1 MGSIGDS
8 EIYVDFF
15 PNKNCYKT
23 IQAVKI
29 CCNWVTFNNLPFL
42 LKVVCGKSLPVRI
55 HQLFWF
61 LFHTTPVWKVCV
73 WVCWM
78 KKLLPHFAH
87 HNSWCLFH
95 YQNRNNRNPDD
106 QSEKSTKLSSQRK
119 RAVPKKEL
127 DLYFKVLRSFWAF
140 CTVLVFY
147 HYCVNHYLS
156 DFQLRLLQTLSDYF
170 RCGQGEGTKNLG
182 STREQKITNTEHYCE
197 TLIKVGHFLHH
208 PY

>member
-1 MGSIGDS
+1 MCGRFVCEYVEWRSSSHISRTKTAGVCITTRTVTT
-8 EIYVDFF
+8 EI
-15 PNKNCYKT
+15 PMTSPRNPQN
-23 IQAVKI
+23 
-29 CCNWVTFNNLPFL
+29 FL
-42 LKVVCGKSLPVRI
+42 LREKG
-55 HQLFWF
+55 LF
-61 LFHTTPVWKVCV
+61 
-73 WVCWM
+73 
-78 KKLLPHFAH
+78 
-87 HNSWCLFH
+87 
-95 YQNRNNRNPDD
+95 R
-106 QSEKSTKLSSQRK
+106 
-119 RAVPKKEL
+119 KKEL